1 MLGIIR
7 GKVSERAY
15 ELKMKRAISIA
26 LMILLLIV
34 AGSAY
39 AVEEYDGVICEGITE
54 EEYYKIRYYVGTGI
68 KEADI
73 VGYMESFDIDP
84 QNGNICIC
92 YHDSFLRKTRIC
104 VYDRNQKF
112 LYGASITED
121 SLSCT
126 SWIDGKLNIFVSET
140 LYSYVLNDSG
150 KLERII
156 DCYEMDMMRNTYEQ
170 TRQEVNGVTY
180 KLKKGNI
187 FLPGDYIS
195 LVRINGDGSEEV
207 VIRCKHISDGEVI
220 GSTIFS
226 LFIISVILGIIS
238 VFVVEFVTWRRDMRA
253 FFAKK
258 RAEGLSEDEI
268 HRQFAE
274 HQREK
279 NERVSSIF
287 RPR

>member
-1 MLGIIR
+1 MLTGWSIECNSR
-7 GKVSERAY
+7 LTVSW
-15 ELKMKRAISIA
+15 I
-26 LMILLLIV
+26 
-34 AGSAY
+34 
-39 AVEEYDGVICEGITE
+39 DGVMYAFISKTNCVLALYDDARRAEVCGYSGLSGET
-54 EEYYKIRYYVGTGI
+54 KIDLKKRQIGEQIYEMKQSGPLSG
-68 KEADI
+68 
-73 VGYMESFDIDP
+73 
-84 QNGNICIC
+84 
-92 YHDSFLRKTRIC
+92 
-104 VYDRNQKF
+104 YDRKQKY

-126 SWIDGKLNIFVSET
+126 SWIDGKMNIFVSET
-140 LYSYVLNDSG
+140 LYSYVLNDRG
-150 KLERII
+150 RLEKII
-156 DCYEMDMMRNTYEQ
+156 DCYDMDMMRNTYEQ